1 MKKII
6 FTVLI
11 TTSLFSGSIFAVG
24 QGAIAGSASMYLA
37 TAGTTVGHV
46 SSSVAIGKANAYTT
60 GNIVLGADAA
70 ASISDTSAIG
80 AADAIAINGATRI
93 ITVTSEAVAGLD
105 LVQGNIMNTGTVS
118 LDTTLGTDSNDTPSF
133 VGTAN

>member
-70 ASISDTSAIG
+70 ASISDTSATG
-80 AADAIAINGATRI
+80 AADAIAIDGSGV

-105 LVQGNIMNTGTVS
+105 SVQRNVMNTGTVS